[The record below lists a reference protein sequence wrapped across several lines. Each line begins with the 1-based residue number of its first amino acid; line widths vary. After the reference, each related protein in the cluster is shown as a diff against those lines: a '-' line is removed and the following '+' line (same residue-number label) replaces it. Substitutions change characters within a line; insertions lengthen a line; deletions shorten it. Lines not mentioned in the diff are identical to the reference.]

1 MSDKTKCKGDDINM
15 QATSEIPTKEFS
27 VNTKLTKTRW
37 FMLSLLMLIMVVNYL
52 DRGNLAIAA
61 PVMQKEL
68 GIDAATMGILF
79 SAFAWSYAFCIPFA
93 GALLDK
99 IGPRIMF
106 TIGIVGWSFATFII
120 GFASNLTT
128 LLGFRGLVGIFEA
141 PTIPTN
147 VRCTAAWFPDR
158 ERALA
163 VGMYT
168 SMQYIAL
175 GFLTP
180 VLAWILITYGWPM
193 IFFATGL
200 LGIIVA
206 VIWHINYR
214 DPKDSKTVNEAELN
228 YIREGGALVDSGT
241 KEVTISWS
249 TVIKLLRQ
257 RSLVG
262 MFIGHFAIMTTLF
275 FFLTWFPS
283 YLITAKGLTILKGGF
298 YAMVPFLVA
307 ICGALVGGKWS
318 DWMTDHGYSK
328 TISRKTPII
337 VGFILSTVIIAANYI
352 DSINGVILCMAVAFF
367 GQAMAST
374 VTGALLSDLA
384 PKELL
389 GISGGLL
396 NFFANIGSATCPII
410 IGFIVQ
416 GTGGFNMALAYVSC
430 ISVMGILAYTVVL
443 TKVERIELK
452 D

>member
-1 MSDKTKCKGDDINM
+1 M
-15 QATSEIPTKEFS
+15 QENSYSEVLSREKEIS
-27 VNTKLTKTRW
+27 AKPTKTRW
-37 FMLSLLMLIMVVNYL
+37 FMLSLLMIIMVVNYL
-52 DRGNLAIAA
+52 DRGNLAVAA

-99 IGPRIMF
+99 IGPRLMF
-106 TIGIVGWSFATFII
+106 TIGIVGWSAATFLL
-120 GFASNLTT
+120 GLANNLTT
-128 LLGFRGLVGIFEA
+128 LLGIRGMVGIFEA

-168 SMQYIAL
+168 AMQYIAL

-180 VLAWILITYGWPM
+180 VLAWILVTYGWPM
-193 IFFATGL
+193 IFFATGAI
-200 LGIIVA
+200 GIVVA
-206 VIWHINYR
+206 VIWHANYR
-214 DPKDSKTVNEAELN
+214 DPKDSKIVNQAELD
-228 YIREGGALVDSGT
+228 YIKEGGALVDSGAS
-241 KEVTISWS
+241 KAPAISWN
-249 TVIKLLRQ
+249 TVGKLLRQ
-257 RSLVG
+257 RPLVG
-262 MFIGHFAIMTTLF
+262 MFIGHFSIMTTLF

-283 YLITAKGLTILKGGF
+283 YLINAKGLTILKGGF

-307 ICGALVGGKWS
+307 ICGALLGGKWS

-328 TISRKTPII
+328 TVSRKTPII
-337 VGFILSTVIIAANYI
+337 VGFILATVIIAANYI

-389 GISGGLL
+389 GLSGGLL
-396 NFFANIGSATCPII
+396 NFFANIGSATCPMI

-416 GTGGFNMALAYVSC
+416 GTGGFNMALAYVSF

>member
-1 MSDKTKCKGDDINM
+1 MNVNPELSAKK
-15 QATSEIPTKEFS
+15 QAANSKP
-27 VNTKLTKTRW
+27 TKTRW
-37 FMLSLLMLIMVVNYL
+37 FMLSLLMMIYVINYL
-52 DRGNLAIAA
+52 DRGNLAVAA
-61 PVMQKEL
+61 PVMQQEL
-68 GIDAATMGILF
+68 GINAAMMGILF
-79 SAFAWSYAFCIPFA
+79 SAFAWPYAFCIPFA

-99 IGPRIMF
+99 VGPRIMF
-106 TIGIVGWSFATFII
+106 TVGIIGWSAATFCI
-120 GFASNLTT
+120 GLVNNFIA

-141 PTIPTN
+141 PTVPTS

-163 VGMYT
+163 VGLYT
-168 SMQYIAL
+168 SMQYVAL

-180 VLAWILITYGWPM
+180 VLAWILVTYGWPM
-193 IFFATGL
+193 IFFSTGAV
-200 LGIIVA
+200 GIIVA
-206 VIWHINYR
+206 LIWRANYH
-214 DPKDSKTVNEAELN
+214 DPKDSKTVNQAEFD
-228 YIREGGALVDSGT
+228 YIKAGGALVDSGVQPT
-241 KEVTISWS
+241 AVSWK
-249 TVIKLLRQ
+249 TVGKLLRQ
-257 RSLVG
+257 RRLIG

-298 YAMVPFLVA
+298 YAMIPFLVA
-307 ICGALVGGKWS
+307 ICGALLGGKWS

-328 TISRKTPII
+328 TISRKAPII
-337 VGFILSTVIIAANYI
+337 VGFVLSTVIIAANYI

-384 PKELL
+384 PEGLL

-396 NFFANIGSATCPII
+396 NFFANIGSATCPMV

-416 GTGGFNMALAYVSC
+416 GTGGFNMALAYISC
-430 ISVMGILAYTVVL
+430 ISVLGILAYTVIL
-443 TKVERIELK
+443 TKVERIELV